1 MVTLN
6 IKTVSGEVET
16 IKKFLVDGLDEEK
29 KRLEYALELTQKK
42 LKDFEKK
49 FGMST
54 DMFLEK
60 FKTGEIREDGE
71 TFEWWSEKKIVD
83 ELREKLRT
91 ITSIEICQKQKD
103 KEMIFR
109 FDNAEHHPEVRT
121 YPHHKHMRDTVLP
134 STEMSLKDAITE
146 AINSLMKGL

>member
-1 MVTLN
+1 MSEIERYLEEIDRLITQIPYRLSTRIDIENRGDVVLYLR
-6 IKTVSGEVET
+6 GEIVFTDTSELHF
-16 IKKFLVDGLDEEK
+16 K
-29 KRLEYALELTQKK
+29 EYFIVVPALKK
-42 LKDFEKK
+42 LAY
-49 FGMST
+49 
-54 DMFLEK
+54 LYHY
-60 FKTGEIREDGE
+60 
-71 TFEWWSEKKIVD
+71 
-83 ELREKLRT
+83 
-91 ITSIEICQKQKD
+91 QNKD

>member
-29 KRLEYALELTQKK
+29 KRLEYALGLTQKK

-49 FGMST
+49 FEMST

-60 FKTGEIREDGE
+60 FKTGEIKENDE

-91 ITSIEICQKQKD
+91 ITSIEICQK
-103 KEMIFR
+103 
-109 FDNAEHHPEVRT
+109 
-121 YPHHKHMRDTVLP
+121 
-134 STEMSLKDAITE
+134 
-146 AINSLMKGL
+146 

>member
-1 MVTLN
+1 MVALN
-6 IKTVSGEVET
+6 IKTISGEVET

-42 LKDFEKK
+42 LRDFEKK

-91 ITSIEICQKQKD
+91 ITSIEICQK
-103 KEMIFR
+103 
-109 FDNAEHHPEVRT
+109 
-121 YPHHKHMRDTVLP
+121 
-134 STEMSLKDAITE
+134 
-146 AINSLMKGL
+146 

>member
-60 FKTGEIREDGE
+60 FKTGEIKENDE

-83 ELREKLRT
+83 ELRGKLRT
-91 ITSIEICQKQKD
+91 ITSIEICQK
-103 KEMIFR
+103 
-109 FDNAEHHPEVRT
+109 
-121 YPHHKHMRDTVLP
+121 
-134 STEMSLKDAITE
+134 
-146 AINSLMKGL
+146 

>member
-1 MVTLN
+1 MVYCSLGLDFDNTDCFKRRKYVTNCQVFKRKDFIAYKNKPLEVGNMVTLN

-29 KRLEYALELTQKK
+29 KRLEYALELTQKN

-60 FKTGEIREDGE
+60 FKTGEIKENDE

-91 ITSIEICQKQKD
+91 ITSIEICQK
-103 KEMIFR
+103 
-109 FDNAEHHPEVRT
+109 
-121 YPHHKHMRDTVLP
+121 
-134 STEMSLKDAITE
+134 
-146 AINSLMKGL
+146 